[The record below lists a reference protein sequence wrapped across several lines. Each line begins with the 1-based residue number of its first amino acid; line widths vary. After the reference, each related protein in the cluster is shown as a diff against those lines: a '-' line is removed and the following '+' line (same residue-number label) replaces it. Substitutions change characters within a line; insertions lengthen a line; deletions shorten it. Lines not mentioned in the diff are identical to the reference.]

1 MRDLS
6 QMTAKWQEFTNQVK
20 TQLEEYAGQVDKI
33 EDLKEEW
40 EYDRCTFSL
49 MGGNHSVNKAN
60 ISLYMMYVKHNGHS
74 EGLYIEGQTMDQLV
88 NQVDDTTKA
97 LIEDREQLN
106 DRFFA
111 LDTGLGPYVDESM
124 RFETSGEYTSYVYHE
139 GVYEKSGIPY
149 GFVERQ
155 GPTPELVD
163 IAYTTDGDVYFFND
177 VEDLEFNTYF
187 KAEAHQVFSYYEEKS
202 AQWHD
207 ILGTVRENSDDL
219 EVDLEGEWAWWVE
232 GEVTW
237 KITKEPQGLTLA
249 SWYEESDQP
258 IERFVD
264 DTKALPQAKTE
275 LFNQV
280 TKTHLDLSD
289 LDQFQG
295 LEQ

>member
-1 MRDLS
+1 M
-6 QMTAKWQEFTNQVK
+6 
-20 TQLEEYAGQVDKI
+20 
-33 EDLKEEW
+33 
-40 EYDRCTFSL
+40 
-49 MGGNHSVNKAN
+49 NKAN
-60 ISLYMMYVKHNGHS
+60 ISLYISYVKHNGHS

-124 RFETSGEYTSYVYHE
+124 RFETSGEYASYVYHE

-163 IAYTTDGDVYFFND
+163 IAYTADGDVYFFND
-177 VEDLEFNTYF
+177 VSDLEFNTYF

-202 AQWHD
+202 AQWRE
-207 ILGTVRENSDDL
+207 ILETVQDDAVDL
-219 EVDLEGEWAWWVE
+219 EVDLEEEWAWWVE
-232 GEVTW
+232 DEVAW
-237 KITKEPQGLTLA
+237 KITKGPEGPTLA
-249 SWYEESDQP
+249 AWHEGSDQP
-258 IERFVD
+258 IERSVPSL
-264 DTKALPQAKTE
+264 DTLPEIKTE
-275 LFNQV
+275 LFDLV
-280 TKTHLDLSD
+280 TKTNLDLSD

-295 LEQ
+295 FEQ

>member
-6 QMTAKWQEFTNQVK
+6 QITTKWQEFTNQVK
-20 TQLEEYAGQVDKI
+20 TQLEEYAGQVEDIK
-33 EDLKEEW
+33 DLKEEW

-49 MGGNHSVNKAN
+49 MGGNHSVNDAN
-60 ISLYMMYVKHNGHS
+60 ISLYIMYVKHNGHS

-124 RFETSGEYTSYVYHE
+124 RFETSGEYASYVYHE
-139 GVYEKSGIPY
+139 GVFEGSNIPY

-155 GPTPELVD
+155 GPSPELVD

-177 VEDLEFNTYF
+177 VSDLEFNTYF

-202 AQWHD
+202 AQWRE
-207 ILGTVRENSDDL
+207 ILTTVQENSDDL

-232 GEVTW
+232 GNVAW
-237 KITKEPQGLTLA
+237 KVTKEPQGLTLA
-249 SWYEESDQP
+249 AWHEESDQP
-258 IERFVD
+258 IECSV
-264 DTKALPQAKTE
+264 KSVEALPQAKTE
-275 LFNQV
+275 LFDLV
-280 TKTHLDLSD
+280 TKTNLDLSD

>member
-6 QMTAKWQEFTNQVK
+6 QMTAKWQEFANQVK
-20 TQLEEYAGQVDKI
+20 TRLEEYAGQVEDIK
-33 EDLKEEW
+33 DLKKEW
-40 EYDRCTFSL
+40 DYDNCTFSL
-49 MGGNHSVNKAN
+49 MGDNHSVNDAN
-60 ISLYMMYVKHNGHS
+60 ISLYISYVKHNGHS
-74 EGLYIEGQTMDQLV
+74 EGLYIEGQTMDQLI

-124 RFETSGEYTSYVYHE
+124 RFETSGEYASYVYHE
-139 GVYEKSGIPY
+139 GVYAGSGITY

-163 IAYTTDGDVYFFND
+163 IAYTADGDVYFFND
-177 VEDLEFNTYF
+177 VSDLEFNTYF

-207 ILGTVRENSDDL
+207 ILETVREDSDDL

-232 GEVTW
+232 GDMAW
-237 KITKEPQGLTLA
+237 KITKGPQGLTLA
-249 SWYEESDQP
+249 AWYEESDQP
-258 IERFVD
+258 IERKVSSRE
-264 DTKALPQAKTE
+264 ALPEMKAE
-275 LFNQV
+275 LQKLA
-280 TKTHLDLSD
+280 TKTNLDLSD

-295 LEQ
+295 LEP

>member
-6 QMTAKWQEFTNQVK
+6 QMTAKWQEFANQVK

-49 MGGNHSVNKAN
+49 MGGNHSVNDAN

-124 RFETSGEYTSYVYHE
+124 RFETSGEYAPYVYHE
-139 GVYEKSGIPY
+139 GVFDGSGIPY

-177 VEDLEFNTYF
+177 VSDLEFNTYF
-187 KAEAHQVFSYYEEKS
+187 KAELIKS
-202 AQWHD
+202 SP
-207 ILGTVRENSDDL
+207 TMR
-219 EVDLEGEWAWWVE
+219 
-232 GEVTW
+232 
-237 KITKEPQGLTLA
+237 K
-249 SWYEESDQP
+249 
-258 IERFVD
+258 
-264 DTKALPQAKTE
+264 KALNGARFWKLCKMTRMT
-275 LFNQV
+275 L
-280 TKTHLDLSD
+280 KWI
-289 LDQFQG
+289 
-295 LEQ
+295 

>member
-6 QMTAKWQEFTNQVK
+6 QMTAKWQTFSHQVK
-20 TQLEEYAGQVDKI
+20 DQLEEYAGQVDKI

-49 MGGNHSVNKAN
+49 MGGNHSVNDAN
-60 ISLYMMYVKHNGHS
+60 ISLYISYVKHNGHS
-74 EGLYIEGQTMDQLV
+74 EGLYIEGQTMDQLI

-124 RFETSGEYTSYVYHE
+124 RFTTSGEYASYVYHE
-139 GVYEKSGIPY
+139 GVFEGPGIPY

-177 VEDLEFNTYF
+177 VSDLEFETYF
-187 KAEAHQVFSYYEEKS
+187 KAEAHQVLSYYEEKS
-202 AQWHD
+202 AQWRE
-207 ILGTVRENSDDL
+207 ILTTVQENSDDL

-232 GEVTW
+232 GEVAW
-237 KITKEPQGLTLA
+237 KVTKEPQGLTLA
-249 SWYEESDQP
+249 AWHEESDQP
-258 IERFVD
+258 IERSVESVE
-264 DTKALPQAKTE
+264 ALPEAKAE
-275 LFNQV
+275 LQQLA
-280 TKTHLDLSD
+280 TKTNLDLSD

>member
-6 QMTAKWQEFTNQVK
+6 QMTAKWQEFTKRVK
-20 TQLEEYAGQVDKI
+20 TQLEEYAGQVEDI
-33 EDLKEEW
+33 RDLKEEW

-74 EGLYIEGQTMDQLV
+74 EGLYIEGQTMEQLI

-124 RFETSGEYTSYVYHE
+124 RFETSGEYASYVYHE
-139 GVYEKSGIPY
+139 GVFEGSGIAY

-163 IAYTTDGDVYFFND
+163 IAYTIDDDAYFCND
-177 VEDLEFNTYF
+177 VSELEFETYF

-207 ILGTVRENSDDL
+207 ILGTVREDSVDL

-232 GEVTW
+232 GDVAW

-249 SWYEESDQP
+249 AWHEESDQP
-258 IERFVD
+258 IECSV
-264 DTKALPQAKTE
+264 KSVEALPEAQAE

-280 TKTHLDLSD
+280 TKTNLDLSD

-295 LEQ
+295 LER

>member
-6 QMTAKWQEFTNQVK
+6 QMTAKWQEFSHQVK
-20 TQLEEYAGQVDKI
+20 TRLEEYATQVEDI
-33 EDLKEEW
+33 RDLKEEW
-40 EYDRCTFSL
+40 DYDRCTFSL

-74 EGLYIEGQTMDQLV
+74 EGLYIEGQTMEQLV

-124 RFETSGEYTSYVYHE
+124 RFETSGEYASYVYHE
-139 GVYEKSGIPY
+139 GVYEGSGIPY

-177 VEDLEFNTYF
+177 VSDLEFNTYF
-187 KAEAHQVFSYYEEKS
+187 KAEAHQVVSYYEEKS
-202 AQWHD
+202 AQWRE
-207 ILGTVRENSDDL
+207 ILETVQDDSVDL

-232 GEVTW
+232 GEVAW
-237 KITKEPQGLTLA
+237 KITKDPQGLTLA
-249 SWYEESDQP
+249 AWHEESDQP
-258 IERFVD
+258 IEQKVSSREALPE
-264 DTKALPQAKTE
+264 TKAE
-275 LFNQV
+275 LQQLV
-280 TKTHLDLSD
+280 TKTNLDLSD

>member
-6 QMTAKWQEFTNQVK
+6 QMTAKWREFTNQVK

-40 EYDRCTFSL
+40 DYDNCTFSL

-60 ISLYMMYVKHNGHS
+60 ISLYIMYVKHNGHS
-74 EGLYIEGQTMDQLV
+74 EGLYIEDQPMEQLI
-88 NQVDDTTKA
+88 NQVGDATKA

-124 RFETSGEYTSYVYHE
+124 RFATSGEFAPYVYHE
-139 GVYEKSGIPY
+139 GVFEGSKIAY

-163 IAYTTDGDVYFFND
+163 IAYTIDDDAYFCND
-177 VEDLEFNTYF
+177 VSELEFETYF
-187 KAEAHQVFSYYEEKS
+187 KAEVYQVLSYYEEKS
-202 AQWHD
+202 SQWRE
-207 ILGTVRENSDDL
+207 ILETVQDDSVDL

-232 GEVTW
+232 GDVAW
-237 KITKEPQGLTLA
+237 KITKAPKGLTLA
-249 SWYEESDQP
+249 AWHQGSEQP
-258 IERFVD
+258 IERSVPSLD
-264 DTKALPQAKTE
+264 ALPETKTE
-275 LFNQV
+275 LFNLV
-280 TKTHLDLSD
+280 TKTNLDLSD

>member
-6 QMTAKWQEFTNQVK
+6 QMTAKWQDFTNQVK
-20 TQLEEYAGQVDKI
+20 TQLEEYAGQVGKI

-40 EYDRCTFSL
+40 EYDKCTFSL
-49 MGGNHSVNKAN
+49 MGGNHSVNDAN
-60 ISLYMMYVKHNGHS
+60 ISLYIAYVKHNGHS
-74 EGLYIEGQTMDQLV
+74 EGLYIEGQTMEQLI
-88 NQVDDTTKA
+88 NQVDDATKA

-111 LDTGLGPYVDESM
+111 LDTGLGPYADESM
-124 RFETSGEYTSYVYHE
+124 RFATSGEYAPYVYHE
-139 GVYEKSGIPY
+139 GVFEGSNIPY

-163 IAYTTDGDVYFFND
+163 IAYTTDGDVYFYND

-187 KAEAHQVFSYYEEKS
+187 KAEAHRVFSYYEEKS
-202 AQWHD
+202 AQWRE
-207 ILGTVRENSDDL
+207 ILTTVQDDSNDL

-232 GEVTW
+232 DDMAW
-237 KITKEPQGLTLA
+237 KITKGPEGLTLA
-249 SWYEESDQP
+249 AWHEESDQP
-258 IERFVD
+258 IEQKVSSREALSEA
-264 DTKALPQAKTE
+264 KAE
-275 LFNQV
+275 LFDSA
-280 TKTHLDLSD
+280 TKINLDLSD